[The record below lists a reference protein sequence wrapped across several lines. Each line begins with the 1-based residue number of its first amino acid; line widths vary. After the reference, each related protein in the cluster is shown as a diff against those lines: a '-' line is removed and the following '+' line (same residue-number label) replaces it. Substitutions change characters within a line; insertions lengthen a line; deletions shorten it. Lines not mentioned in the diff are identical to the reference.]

1 MIALK
6 PSFNTQIELPM
17 PAISALCRK
26 YGVEQLA
33 VFGSVLRDDFHA
45 DSDVVHIS
53 ALGCDADSDVDFLV
67 VFQNN
72 DYGPW
77 MGKLTDLEEEL
88 SSLLQR
94 KVDLIDKHGVEQ
106 NRNWIIRKS
115 ILESAQVIYES

>member
-1 MIALK
+1 MIAFK
-6 PSFNTQIELPM
+6 PPLNAQIELPM

-45 DSDVVHIS
+45 DSDV
-53 ALGCDADSDVDFLV
+53 DFLV

-77 MGKLTDLEEEL
+77 MGKLTELEEEL
-88 SSLLQR
+88 GFMEDGCSLIRRDIAIRIAASGARILSRVEPWTNARAASVRGLLQCC
-94 KVDLIDKHGVEQ
+94 
-106 NRNWIIRKS
+106 
-115 ILESAQVIYES
+115 

>member
-6 PSFNTQIELPM
+6 PSFDTQIELPM

-33 VFGSVLRDDFHA
+33 VFGSVLRDDFH
-45 DSDVVHIS
+45 
-53 ALGCDADSDVDFLV
+53 ADSDVDFLV